1 MRKLVSSDSV
11 LEIFSA
17 SYNKCINNI
26 YLQQL
31 NEILAEKFDRGDNID
46 GLMATSDEIL
56 LPCLSQ
62 MKNTAFKDDDTAVE
76 EIGNRWC
83 AFLGQ
88 DLSSEYNI

>member
-1 MRKLVSSDSV
+1 MYIL
-11 LEIFSA
+11 
-17 SYNKCINNI
+17 CP
-26 YLQQL
+26 LQHL
-31 NEILAEKFDRGDNID
+31 NEILAEKFDQGDNID
-46 GLMATSDEIL
+46 GLMATSIDIL

-88 DLSSEYNI
+88 DLSSKYNLTFIFAVSLNALHHPQNNV

>member
-1 MRKLVSSDSV
+1 MLKALQTSV
-11 LEIFSA
+11 IF
-17 SYNKCINNI
+17 NNFVF
-26 YLQQL
+26 LFNFQHL
-31 NEILAEKFDRGDNID
+31 NEILAEKFDQGDDID
-46 GLMATSDEIL
+46 GLMATSDDIL

-88 DLSSEYNI
+88 DLSSEYHT